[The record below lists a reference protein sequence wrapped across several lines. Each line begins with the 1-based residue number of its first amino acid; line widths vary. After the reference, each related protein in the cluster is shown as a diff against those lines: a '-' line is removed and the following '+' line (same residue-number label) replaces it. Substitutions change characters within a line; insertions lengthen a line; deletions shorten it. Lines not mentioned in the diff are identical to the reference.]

1 VCVSGGPHPVDPLS
15 RYSYRQASSNETQL
29 TADRAASEVKQQAV
43 ILEFPDI
50 ANYSIVSTFSKQT
63 GFCRWTE
70 FASSLRIEAK
80 STHDALTDP
89 GMLLHVLE

>member
-1 VCVSGGPHPVDPLS
+1 MCVSGGPHQVDPLS

-43 ILEFPDI
+43 ILEFADATNHRI
-50 ANYSIVSTFSKQT
+50 IFTISKQT

-70 FASSLRIEAK
+70 FASNLKIEAK